1 MLWSTIVIP
10 ENTKK
15 AIERF
20 DIRGASQ
27 GLDLLGTGEL
37 KDCVIA
43 ENRIG
48 VRTLVRNNSSCF
60 QNCLIANNLS
70 DGIQMGITRIKLEH
84 CTIAN
89 NGGIGINLTYY
100 GHLELNSC
108 TITGNQVGVKSKLY
122 TTHLDMKGCN
132 IAGNRQAAIEVQTND
147 DFQCQG
153 NYWGTSNAAQIAS
166 SILDG
171 IDKPGLGIV
180 RFDDYAKKPIKDAG
194 CTLIIKQ

>member
-1 MLWSTIVIP
+1 MVLADSNHLEQSRLLYAV
-10 ENTKK
+10 
-15 AIERF
+15 
-20 DIRGASQ
+20 
-27 GLDLLGTGEL
+27 LD
-37 KDCVIA
+37 A
-43 ENRIG
+43 EMINCLRA
-48 VRTLVRNNSSCF
+48 LVHSSNSCL

-70 DGIQMGITRIKLEH
+70 DGIHMGDTGIKLEH

-108 TITGNQVGVKSKLY
+108 MITGNQVGVKSKLY

-132 IAGNRQAAIEVQTND
+132 IAGNRQAAIEVQNND

-153 NYWGTSNAAQIAS
+153 NYWGTSNPAQIAS

-194 CTLIIKQ
+194 CALKIK